1 MEAMTTSHRS
11 GTLLILLLLACATP
25 AAGTPPAKAEL
36 VSLRKIWDSA
46 PHNAFTD
53 LVRFK
58 DRWYCTFREGK
69 DHVSRDGAI
78 RVITSSEG
86 ERWESSARLQDPDAD
101 LRDPKL
107 TVTPDGRLM
116 LNGVAWTR
124 DDPKVKHRSMAW
136 FSADGRDWGKGVEIG
151 EPNIWIW
158 RPAWH
163 GNLALAVGYGTT
175 AERPSRLARLYA
187 STDGVKYEA
196 RVQTLYKEQY
206 PNEAALAF
214 RDDGLCYCLLR
225 RDAGTKTGLLGLSSP
240 PYEQWTWKDLGKQ
253 IGGPALIR
261 LPDGRLLATVRL
273 YDKKVRTSV
282 CRLDPEAGTLTELLA
297 LPSGGD
303 TSYAGMVLHDGLLW
317 VSYYSS
323 HEGKTSV
330 YLAKVK
336 LP

>member
-1 MEAMTTSHRS
+1 MTRNRIR
-11 GTLLILLLLACATP
+11 GLLVTLTVLACLPRVHAAQP
-25 AAGTPPAKAEL
+25 APEARL
-36 VSLRKIWDSA
+36 LNVRKIWDAA

-78 RVITSSEG
+78 RVITSADG
-86 ERWESSARLQDPDAD
+86 EKWESSARLEDATAD

-107 TVTPDGRLM
+107 TITPDHRLM
-116 LNGVAWTR
+116 LNGVAWRR
-124 DDPKVKHRSMAW
+124 DDPNVKHRSMVW
-136 FSADGRDWGKGVEIG
+136 FSADGKAWGKPAEIG

-163 GNLALAVGYGTT
+163 GGLALGVGYGT
-175 AERPSRLARLYA
+175 AGDRAVRLYA
-187 STDGVKYEA
+187 SPDGLKYET
-196 RVQTLYKEQY
+196 RVQTLHKEQY

-225 RDAGTKTGLLGLSSP
+225 RDAGTKTGLLGVSSP
-240 PYEQWTWKDLGKQ
+240 PYEKWVWKDLGKQ
-253 IGGPALIR
+253 FGGPSLMR

-273 YDKKVRTSV
+273 YDTKVRTSL
-282 CRLDPEAGTLTELLA
+282 CWIDAESGKLTEFLP

-303 TSYAGMVLHDGLLW
+303 TSYAGMVLNDGMLW

-323 HEGKTSV
+323 HEARTSI

-336 LP
+336 LPGW

>member
-1 MEAMTTSHRS
+1 MTANWLSALPAILVVLAWPPSARSAETAPEAH
-11 GTLLILLLLACATP
+11 
-25 AAGTPPAKAEL
+25 L
-36 VSLRKIWDSA
+36 VEVRKIWDAA

-58 DRWYCTFREGK
+58 DGWYCTFREGK
-69 DHVSRDGAI
+69 DHVARDGAI
-78 RVITSSEG
+78 RVITSSDG
-86 ERWESSARLQDPDAD
+86 GKWDSSARLADPAAD

-136 FSADGRDWGKGVEIG
+136 FSADGKEWGKGYAIG
-151 EPNIWIW
+151 EPNTWIW

-163 GNLALAVGYGTT
+163 RNLALGVGYGTAGDRST
-175 AERPSRLARLYA
+175 RLYA
-187 STDGVKYEA
+187 SSDGIKYET
-196 RVQTLYKEQY
+196 RVETLQKDQH

-225 RDAGTKTGLLGLSSP
+225 RDAGTKTGLLGTASP
-240 PYEQWTWKDLGKQ
+240 PYGKWTWKDLGQQ
-253 IGGPALIR
+253 IGGPSLMR

-273 YDKKVRTSV
+273 YDKKVRTSL
-282 CRLDPEAGTLTELLA
+282 CWIDPESGKLTEFLP

-323 HEGKTSV
+323 HEGKTSI

-336 LP
+336 LPPH

>member
-1 MEAMTTSHRS
+1 MTANRLSA
-11 GTLLILLLLACATP
+11 LPLLAVLACLPRVQAAQP
-25 AAGTPPAKAEL
+25 APEAQL
-36 VSLRKIWDSA
+36 LNVRKIWDAA

-69 DHVSRDGAI
+69 DHASRDGAI
-78 RVITSSEG
+78 RVITSSDG
-86 ERWESSARLQDPDAD
+86 EKWESSATLADPAAD

-107 TVTPDGRLM
+107 TVTRDGRLM

-136 FSADGRDWGKGVEIG
+136 FSAGGKDWGKGHGIG
-151 EPNIWIW
+151 EPNVWIW

-163 GNLALAVGYGTT
+163 RNLALGVGYGT
-175 AERPSRLARLYA
+175 AGDHFARLYA
-187 STDGVKYEA
+187 STDGIKYET
-196 RVQTLYKEQY
+196 RVGTLQREQH
-206 PNEAALAF
+206 PNEAAFAF

-225 RDAGTKTGLLGLSSP
+225 RDGGTKTGLLGIASS

-253 IGGPALIR
+253 IGGPSLLR

-273 YDKKVRTSV
+273 YDKKVRTSLCWV
-282 CRLDPEAGTLTELLA
+282 DPEAGKLTEFLP

-336 LP
+336 LPQR